1 MKTLLTTLFLWS
13 FICHGGQVG
22 HGNSVKTLP
31 FREFYK
37 TITKQFAKIDS
48 LHQSGGYD
56 SLVNENDKVVSI
68 LNHYKTY
75 LFDFP
80 DSLDYDLIYL
90 TKSADKKLL
99 LVSWDTRTGGTMI
112 AFTTMAIF
120 KTPQGV
126 KTKML
131 MDTTYESMPHTY
143 MHYNSVNIVTTT
155 EGKNIYLA
163 WGNGQGSTALPWQE
177 LRAFS
182 VANGQLIEPKIFPD
196 KTSKIFIEFDLHSFE
211 EDQRVPSI
219 RIKNGGKTIQ
229 VPIESEKQG
238 FSGKYR
244 TYVFNG
250 KAFKPK

>member
-13 FICHGGQVG
+13 FICHAQVRRG
-22 HGNSVKTLP
+22 DSVQTLS
-31 FREFYK
+31 FREFYQ
-37 TITKQFAKIDS
+37 TITKQFAKIDR

-56 SLVNENDKVVSI
+56 SLENENDKIINI
-68 LNHYKTY
+68 LNHYKTL

-90 TKSADKKLL
+90 TKSADKKFV

-112 AFTTMAIF
+112 AFTTMAVF

-131 MDTTYESMPHTY
+131 LDTTEESMPYTY
-143 MHYNSVNIVTTT
+143 MHYNSVNTVTST

-163 WGNGQGSTALPWQE
+163 WGNGQGSTAIPWQE

-182 VANGQLIEPKIFPD
+182 IVNGQLIEPKIFPD
-196 KTSKIFIEFDLHSFE
+196 KTSRIFIEFDLHAFGE
-211 EDQRVPSI
+211 EQRVPSI

-229 VPIESEKQG
+229 VPIEGAKQG

-250 KAFKPK
+250 KRFKPK